1 MIVMDREKVITM
13 ELFALLAMELEKLTK
28 PTAQCVTMTDLFLF
42 GGNFIAILTVVLI
55 LIYLWRE

>member
-1 MIVMDREKVITM
+1 MIVMDQERVITM

-28 PTAQCVTMTDLFLF
+28 PTAQCVTMSDLFLF
-42 GGNFIAILTVVLI
+42 SGNFIAILTVVVI